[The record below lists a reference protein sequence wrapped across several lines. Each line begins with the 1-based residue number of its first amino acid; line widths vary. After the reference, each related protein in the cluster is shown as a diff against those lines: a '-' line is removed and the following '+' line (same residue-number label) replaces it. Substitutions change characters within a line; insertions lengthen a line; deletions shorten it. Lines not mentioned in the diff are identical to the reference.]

1 MAHTTCYPIDIG
13 PLGFPA
19 CDFFLHLSFGL
30 PCFVFKAHLF
40 LLYHLPSLLLSLCPR
55 CLYFNVCICCSV
67 LSATSFL
74 LTRCAYRHHYPS
86 VFTFSKKLSEICTLP
101 ISIKRNNLKNALAWF
116 FFSFQS
122 FFKPFRFLNVDKHLE
137 CFYCMSIASL
147 VSSFLFNNTSQE
159 VHVDCTYLYNV
170 AHRDLAFL

>member
-55 CLYFNVCICCSV
+55 CLYLLFRFYLLLPSCWPDAHTGITILLYLPFLKNWVK
-67 LSATSFL
+67 SALFL
-74 LTRCAYRHHYPS
+74 LALRGIIW
-86 VFTFSKKLSEICTLP
+86 KTL
-101 ISIKRNNLKNALAWF
+101 LHGF

-122 FFKPFRFLNVDKHLE
+122 FFKPFRFLNVDKQ

>member
-19 CDFFLHLSFGL
+19 CDFSYTWVLVFRVSFSRLIVLAISSSFIAFVTLSPVSLFQCLYLLFRFFLLL
-30 PCFVFKAHLF
+30 PSCWPDAHTGITILLYLPFLKNWVKSALF
-40 LLYHLPSLLLSLCPR
+40 LLALRGIIWKTLL
-55 CLYFNVCICCSV
+55 
-67 LSATSFL
+67 
-74 LTRCAYRHHYPS
+74 HG
-86 VFTFSKKLSEICTLP
+86 
-101 ISIKRNNLKNALAWF
+101 F

-170 AHRDLAFL
+170 FHRDLAFL